1 MESHFNKNTEL
12 QSTIQNSSKLHQRC
26 SHEGVLKLLH
36 RKVCGKISRKMYVVD
51 FPFNKIAR
59 LNSSAYYWIK
69 KLHYRCFSEKCIQ
82 RRECSNISTISKKT
96 FTRRSL
102 FSNVTRLQFR
112 VSSLA
117 KNTPSKMFPV
127 PKQVCIEVILFNL
140 LK

>member
-36 RKVCGKISRKMYVVD
+36 RKVCSKISRKMYVTD
-51 FPFNKIAR
+51 LTFNKIAR

-82 RRECSNISTISKKT
+82 RRECSNISTISKK
-96 FTRRSL
+96 
-102 FSNVTRLQFR
+102 RLQDGPFSLTLH
-112 VSSLA
+112 VYSSE
-117 KNTPSKMFPV
+117 FPAQQ
-127 PKQVCIEVILFNL
+127 KILPVKCFL
-140 LK
+140 CQSRSALKSFYLIY

>member
-12 QSTIQNSSKLHQRC
+12 YSTTQNSSKLHQRC

-36 RKVCGKISRKMYVVD
+36 RKVCSKISRKMYVID
-51 FPFNKIAR
+51 LTFNKFAR

-69 KLHYRCFSEKCIQ
+69 TLHYRCFSEKCIQ

-102 FSNVTRLQFR
+102 FSNATRLQFR
-112 VSSLA
+112 VSSLT

-127 PKQVCIEVILFNL
+127 PE
-140 LK
+140 